1 MVGDRMR
8 LRNIGAIALFVAVL
22 VVPDQA
28 RAQAHGH
35 RSPYAGDETREIKAL
50 SAEEIEGLL
59 DGKGL
64 SLALPAELNGLPGPK
79 HVLEMRSELGLTP
92 DQESQ
97 VQNVFDTMIEAARTS
112 GAQIVEL
119 ERKLDRGFA
128 ERTITEESLDE
139 ILQVLA
145 MHRADLRANH
155 LKAHLELLPILT
167 DEQRMHYDRLRGY
180 TVHG

>member
-1 MVGDRMR
+1 MR
-8 LRNIGAIALFVAVL
+8 NVSAVALLVAVL
-22 VVPDQA
+22 VIPDQA
-28 RAQAHGH
+28 RAQAHEH

-59 DGKGL
+59 DGKGM
-64 SLALPAELNGLPGPK
+64 SLALAAELNGLPGPK

-97 VQNVFDTMIEAARTS
+97 VQAVFDTMIEAARTS

-128 ERTITEESLDE
+128 EQTITEDSLDG

-145 MHRADLRANH
+145 QHRADLRAGH
-155 LKAHLELLPILT
+155 LKAHLKLLPILT
-167 DEQRMHYDRLRGY
+167 NEQRMHYDRLRGY
-180 TVHG
+180 AAHG